1 MNEKKYE
8 IIYKSWKKLYLL
20 TSAMQAMPSKEI
32 LNYLLSR
39 DFKLFE
45 ISFEMFD
52 EKLDETLDRR
62 SFPN

>member
-1 MNEKKYE
+1 
-8 IIYKSWKKLYLL
+8 
-20 TSAMQAMPSKEI
+20 MQALRSKEI

-39 DFKLFE
+39 DFELFE

>member
-1 MNEKKYE
+1 
-8 IIYKSWKKLYLL
+8 
-20 TSAMQAMPSKEI
+20 MQAMPSKEI

-39 DFKLFE
+39 DFKLFG
-45 ISFEMFD
+45 ISFEIFDEKLD